1 MRKVQK
7 KYFTLRKTH
16 DNIINVDERKS
27 QIKKERKVRNA

>member
-7 KYFTLRKTH
+7 KYFTLRKSH

-27 QIKKERKVRNA
+27 QICKEKEE

>member
-7 KYFTLRKTH
+7 NTLLCEKTH